1 MFPSPLFLLFTP
13 WRLYFGIERQ
23 SFFQFYELKLF
34 HLSSWDMVLELIR
47 GPIFHQLQPEPSP
60 YSHLTEVA
68 GVKISV
74 PAEMHVEYSVMS
86 APRLDRMELVT
97 VPTSSM
103 EEATVTSS
111 SLTEEAL
118 IPRIQ
123 SLSLCGFIT
132 RAAQDPSSITCPMG
146 GVCTFGWFHQERCLY
161 GLRVAEDV
169 ASRRRF

>member
-1 MFPSPLFLLFTP
+1 
-13 WRLYFGIERQ
+13 
-23 SFFQFYELKLF
+23 
-34 HLSSWDMVLELIR
+34 MVLELIR
-47 GPIFHQLQPEPSP
+47 GPVFHQLQPELSP

-132 RAAQDPSSITCPMG
+132 RVAQDPSSITCPMG
-146 GVCTFGWFHQERCLY
+146 GVCTFG
-161 GLRVAEDV
+161 
-169 ASRRRF
+169 